1 MLSGLVK
8 FEPPLALAKAPAA
21 ASNTPI
27 STTNFFISSP
37 PGSPCKLQN
46 SGKCHCAPATL
57 ARNGLSL
64 VRPPKAEV
72 PEPNRYGRKHHAPN
86 NTSRETSPPRWE
98 RVPSGQNLPSYT
110 ILQSEFRKFPLVIT
124 ILLRGECKTYEKVRG
139 TY

>member
-27 STTNFFISSP
+27 STTNFFISP
-37 PGSPCKLQN
+37 PPDSPCKLQN

-57 ARNGLSL
+57 TRNGLLL

-72 PEPNRYGRKHHAPN
+72 TEPNRYGRKTPCTEQYYKCAPRN
-86 NTSRETSPPRWE
+86 NMSTETSPPRWE
-98 RVPSGQNLPSYT
+98 RIPSGQNLPSYYYT
-110 ILQSEFRKFPLVIT
+110 CNQ
-124 ILLRGECKTYEKVRG
+124 
-139 TY
+139 